1 MKQSFAMGGERTG
14 MRNQALIF
22 TSAVFV
28 VLVAAL
34 IIWRLA
40 QPAQSTLPLKV
51 SISFAGYTNDAA
63 GRRLATFALTNQSNV
78 GLLRFRNCSIEG
90 RLENS
95 FPSNHYVREHL
106 LAPSE
111 SELVTV
117 VSPTNLQTWRV
128 TFYFSPDRHSRKLRV
143 FPKLYR
149 VLPEEYRTFRSQ
161 CYARSEWID
170 Q

>member
-1 MKQSFAMGGERTG
+1 
-14 MRNQALIF
+14 MRNQARIF
-22 TSAVFV
+22 TSAVLV

-34 IIWRLA
+34 IIWRLS
-40 QPAQSTLPLKV
+40 QPAQSSLPLKV

-90 RLENS
+90 SIENS
-95 FPSNHYVREHL
+95 FPFMHYYIREHL

-111 SELVTV
+111 SELVAV
-117 VSPTNLQTWRV
+117 VSPTNLPTWRV
-128 TFYFSPDRHSRKLRV
+128 TFYFSPDRHWRKLRM

-149 VLPEEYRTFRSQ
+149 VLPEEYRTLRSQ
-161 CYARSEWID
+161 CSSRSEWID